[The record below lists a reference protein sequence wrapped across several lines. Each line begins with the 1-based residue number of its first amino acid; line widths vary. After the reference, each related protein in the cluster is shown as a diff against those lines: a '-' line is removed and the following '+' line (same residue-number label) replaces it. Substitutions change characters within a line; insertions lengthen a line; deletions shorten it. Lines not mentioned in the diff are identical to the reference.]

1 LASSILTGAPGALA
15 MTKRL
20 MRSISQA
27 TLFEQLEAGR
37 KVSAEAR
44 RTAEAREGLTAFLE
58 KREPNWNVR
67 REASGP

>member
-1 LASSILTGAPGALA
+1 

-20 MRSISQA
+20 VRKIAQA

-58 KREPNWNVR
+58 KREPSWNVR
-67 REASGP
+67 PDANGS